1 MSTTTTSASPKLAES
16 TAVNEAVKAR
26 IAPKQAQAAPVD
38 ITANP
43 VAKIVFN
50 PEAAPEE
57 RSRQIA
63 ALLCPDLAEECKASI
78 KQLEA
83 YKEYLAQQ
91 RTLMQRRLIELSST
105 TVFSKMKQTF
115 ADMNKGVLDFR
126 GMIRPL
132 VDNLDALYTL
142 RTAGDNV
149 VLDTFAEIEE
159 DRKREADWDRRT
171 SDLNAEIQQITSDK
185 EMLEHDIAKLKTQ
198 TGLFGGI
205 KKSAQAEIAAKELLI
220 AKRVEGLV
228 ACREKVLGIVAEK
241 AEHDAKQG
249 KFKAEKDQVRAML
262 DISGPE
268 HVKRV
273 EGIIKAALD
282 YIDKSQV
289 TVSEL
294 RDELGG
300 IEGQAD
306 KLVKINS
313 QMITVVAILDKG
325 IDLATAA
332 NKDKVQALSTARDG
346 EDTLGRLE
354 RERTKNDFERHV
366 TALSD
371 SGRGTKKTVADLEK
385 DAVSASTFHDALG
398 KQNVNLRELSSDG
411 IASVATSLNTTIQAL
426 NNSALNEASESVRD
440 SMRAMNA
447 VTDDVAN
454 KEVVRQALQLD
465 ETSRQIVEKIE
476 SMSSIAESLQ
486 AANKLREDGL
496 SNIQS
501 RLGELNDVTAAVRA
515 RLQESIGMDAKGPGA
530 STASATPVPVN
541 DKEITFGQI

>member
-1 MSTTTTSASPKLAES
+1 MTTSASPKLAES

-26 IAPKQAQAAPVD
+26 MAPKQAAQAAPID

-50 PEAAPEE
+50 PEAAPEA
-57 RSRQIA
+57 RSQQVA
-63 ALLCPDLAEECKASI
+63 ALLSPDLAEECKASI

-126 GMIRPL
+126 EMIRPL

-171 SDLNAEIQQITSDK
+171 AEADSEIRRISSDK
-185 EMLEHDIAKLKTQ
+185 ASLESDIAKLNTQ
-198 TGLFGGI
+198 TGIFGGI
-205 KKSAQAEIAAKELLI
+205 KKYAQAEIAAKELLI
-220 AKRVEGLV
+220 AKQVEGLK
-228 ACREKVLGIVAEK
+228 ACRDKVMAIVAEK
-241 AEHDAKQG
+241 AEHDAKEG

-273 EGIIKAALD
+273 EGIIKAALS

-325 IDLATAA
+325 IDLATTA

-346 EDTLGRLE
+346 EDTLARLE
-354 RERTKNDFERHV
+354 RERNKNDFERHV
-366 TALSD
+366 SALLD
-371 SGRGTKKTVADLEK
+371 SGRSTKKTVADLEK
-385 DAVSASTFHDALG
+385 DAVNASTFHDALG
-398 KQNVNLRELSSDG
+398 KQSVNLRELSSDG

-440 SMRAMNA
+440 SMRAMNV

-465 ETSRQIVEKIE
+465 ETSKRIVEKIE

-501 RLGELNDVTAAVRA
+501 RLGELNDVTVAVRA

-530 STASATPVPVN
+530 SATSATTAPVD

>member
-1 MSTTTTSASPKLAES
+1 MTTTASPKLAES

-26 IAPKQAQAAPVD
+26 IAPKQAAQVAPVD

-57 RSRQIA
+57 RSRQVA
-63 ALLCPDLAEECKASI
+63 ALLSPDLAEECKASI

-159 DRKREADWDRRT
+159 DRKREADWERRT
-171 SDLNAEIQQITSDK
+171 SDADAEIRRIASDK
-185 EMLEHDIAKLKTQ
+185 DMLERDIAKLKTQ

-220 AKRVEGLV
+220 AQRVDGLK
-228 ACREKVLGIVAEK
+228 ACREKVVAIVAEK
-241 AEHDAKQG
+241 AEHAAKEG
-249 KFKAEKDQVRAML
+249 KFKAEKDQIRAML

-325 IDLATAA
+325 IDLATTTT
-332 NKDKVQALSTARDG
+332 KDRVQGLSTAKEG
-346 EDTLGRLE
+346 EDTLARLE
-354 RERTKNDFERHV
+354 RERNKNDFERHV
-366 TALSD
+366 TALLD
-371 SGRGTKKTVADLEK
+371 SGRSTKKTVADLEK

-454 KEVVRQALQLD
+454 KEVIRQALQLD
-465 ETSRQIVEKIE
+465 ESSRRIVEKIE

-530 STASATPVPVN
+530 SAAAAAPTPVD

>member
-1 MSTTTTSASPKLAES
+1 
-16 TAVNEAVKAR
+16 
-26 IAPKQAQAAPVD
+26 
-38 ITANP
+38 
-43 VAKIVFN
+43 
-50 PEAAPEE
+50 
-57 RSRQIA
+57 
-63 ALLCPDLAEECKASI
+63 
-78 KQLEA
+78 
-83 YKEYLAQQ
+83 
-91 RTLMQRRLIELSST
+91 
-105 TVFSKMKQTF
+105 
-115 ADMNKGVLDFR
+115 
-126 GMIRPL
+126 
-132 VDNLDALYTL
+132 
-142 RTAGDNV
+142 
-149 VLDTFAEIEE
+149 
-159 DRKREADWDRRT
+159 
-171 SDLNAEIQQITSDK
+171 
-185 EMLEHDIAKLKTQ
+185 
-198 TGLFGGI
+198 
-205 KKSAQAEIAAKELLI
+205 
-220 AKRVEGLV
+220 
-228 ACREKVLGIVAEK
+228 
-241 AEHDAKQG
+241 
-249 KFKAEKDQVRAML
+249 ML

-273 EGIIKAALD
+273 EGIITAALD

-325 IDLATAA
+325 IDLACAA
-332 NKDKVQALSTARDG
+332 NKDKVQALSTPREG

-354 RERTKNDFERHV
+354 RERKKNDFERHV
-366 TALSD
+366 TGLLD
-371 SGRGTKKTVADLEK
+371 SGRSTKKTVADLEK
-385 DAVSASTFHDALG
+385 DAVDANIFHDALG

-454 KEVVRQALQLD
+454 KEVIRQALQVD
-465 ETSRQIVEKIE
+465 EASKRIMEKVE
-476 SMSSIAESLQ
+476 SMSNIAESLQ

-501 RLGELNDVTAAVRA
+501 RLGELSDVTATVRA
-515 RLQESIGMDAKGPGA
+515 RLQESIGMDAKDAGA
-530 STASATPVPVN
+530 SAAAVAPKPVD

>member
-1 MSTTTTSASPKLAES
+1 M
-16 TAVNEAVKAR
+16 
-26 IAPKQAQAAPVD
+26 
-38 ITANP
+38 
-43 VAKIVFN
+43 
-50 PEAAPEE
+50 
-57 RSRQIA
+57 
-63 ALLCPDLAEECKASI
+63 
-78 KQLEA
+78 
-83 YKEYLAQQ
+83 
-91 RTLMQRRLIELSST
+91 
-105 TVFSKMKQTF
+105 
-115 ADMNKGVLDFR
+115 
-126 GMIRPL
+126 
-132 VDNLDALYTL
+132 
-142 RTAGDNV
+142 
-149 VLDTFAEIEE
+149 LDTFAEIEE
-159 DRKREADWDRRT
+159 DRKREADWDLRASGINSEAR
-171 SDLNAEIQQITSDK
+171 QITSDK
-185 EMLEHDIAKLKTQ
+185 DMLERDIAKLKTQ

-220 AKRVEGLV
+220 AKGVEALQT
-228 ACREKVLGIVAEK
+228 CRDKAQAIVTEK
-241 AEHDAKQG
+241 AERDAKQG
-249 KFKAEKDQVRAML
+249 KFKAEKDQVRKML

-325 IDLATAA
+325 IDLASAA
-332 NKDKVQALSTARDG
+332 NKEKVQALSTPKEG

-354 RERTKNDFERHV
+354 RERKKNDFERHV
-366 TALSD
+366 TALLD

-385 DAVSASTFHDALG
+385 DAVDANTFHDALG

-454 KEVVRQALQLD
+454 KEVIRQALQVD
-465 ETSRQIVEKIE
+465 EASKRIMEKVE
-476 SMSSIAESLQ
+476 SMSNIAESLQ

-501 RLGELNDVTAAVRA
+501 RLGELSDVTATVRA
-515 RLQESIGMDAKGPGA
+515 RLQESIGMDAKEPG
-530 STASATPVPVN
+530 TAATAAAPKPVD

>member
-1 MSTTTTSASPKLAES
+1 MTTTVSPKLAES

-26 IAPKQAQAAPVD
+26 MAPKQAAQAAPID

-50 PEAAPEE
+50 PEAAPEA

-63 ALLCPDLAEECKASI
+63 ALLSPEFAEECKASI

-115 ADMNKGVLDFR
+115 GDMNKGVLDFR
-126 GMIRPL
+126 EMIRPL

-171 SDLNAEIQQITSDK
+171 SDADSEIRRISSDK
-185 EMLEHDIAKLKTQ
+185 QMLERDIAKLKTQ
-198 TGLFGGI
+198 TGMFGGI
-205 KKSAQAEIAAKELLI
+205 KRSAQAEIAAKELLI
-220 AKRVEGLV
+220 ARGVDGLK
-228 ACREKVLGIVAEK
+228 ACREKVVAIVAEK
-241 AEHDAKQG
+241 AEHDAKEG

-325 IDLATAA
+325 IDLATTT
-332 NKDKVQALSTARDG
+332 NKDKVQALSTGREG
-346 EDTLGRLE
+346 EDTLARLE
-354 RERTKNDFERHV
+354 RERSKNDFERHV
-366 TALSD
+366 TALLD
-371 SGRGTKKTVADLEK
+371 SGRSTKKTVADLEK

-454 KEVVRQALQLD
+454 KEVIRQALQLD
-465 ETSRQIVEKIE
+465 DTSRQIVEKIE

-530 STASATPVPVN
+530 SAAAAAPAPVD

>member
-1 MSTTTTSASPKLAES
+1 MSTSVSPKLAES

-26 IAPKQAQAAPVD
+26 MAPKQATQAAPVD

-57 RSRQIA
+57 RGRQVG
-63 ALLCPDLAEECKASI
+63 ALLSPDLADECKASI

-91 RTLMQRRLIELSST
+91 RTLMQRKLIELSST
-105 TVFSKMKQTF
+105 TVFAKMKQSF

-126 GMIRPL
+126 QMIRPL

-159 DRKREADWDRRT
+159 DRKREADWDGRT
-171 SDLNAEIQQITSDK
+171 AEIESEARKTTLDK
-185 EMLEHDIAKLKTQ
+185 EMLERDITQLKNQ

-220 AKRVEGLV
+220 AKRIESLKT
-228 ACREKVLGIVAEK
+228 CRDKAMAIITEKT
-241 AEHDAKQG
+241 EHDAKQG
-249 KFKAEKDQVRAML
+249 KFKAEKDQVRKML

-268 HVKRV
+268 HVQRV

-289 TVSEL
+289 TVSGL

-325 IDLATAA
+325 IDLACAA
-332 NKDKVQALSTARDG
+332 NKEKVQALSTARDG

-354 RERTKNDFERHV
+354 RERKKNDFERHV
-366 TALSD
+366 TALLD
-371 SGRGTKKTVADLEK
+371 SGRSTKKTVADLER
-385 DAVSASTFHDALG
+385 DAVDANTFHDALG

-426 NNSALNEASESVRD
+426 NNSALNEASASVRD

-454 KEVVRQALQLD
+454 KEVIRQALQVD
-465 ETSRQIVEKIE
+465 EASKRIMEKVE
-476 SMSSIAESLQ
+476 SMSNIAESLQ

-501 RLGELNDVTAAVRA
+501 RLGELSDVTATVRA
-515 RLQESIGMDAKGPGA
+515 RLQESIGLDAKEPGA
-530 STASATPVPVN
+530 SATVAPKPVD

>member
-1 MSTTTTSASPKLAES
+1 MTTSPSPKLAES

-26 IAPKQAQAAPVD
+26 IAPKPAVQAAPID

-50 PEAAPEE
+50 PEAAPEA
-57 RSRQIA
+57 RSQQVA
-63 ALLCPDLAEECKASI
+63 ALLSPDLAEECKASI

-126 GMIRPL
+126 EMIRPL

-171 SDLNAEIQQITSDK
+171 SEADSEIRRISSDK
-185 EMLEHDIAKLKTQ
+185 GVLEGDIAKLKTQ
-198 TGLFGGI
+198 TGMFGGI

-220 AKRVEGLV
+220 AKQVDGLK
-228 ACREKVLGIVAEK
+228 ACRDKVMAIVAEK
-241 AEHDAKQG
+241 AEHDAKEG

-273 EGIIKAALD
+273 EGIIKAALN

-289 TVSEL
+289 SVSEL

-332 NKDKVQALSTARDG
+332 NKDKVQVLSTVREG
-346 EDTLGRLE
+346 EDTLARLE
-354 RERTKNDFERHV
+354 RERNKNDFERHV
-366 TALSD
+366 SALLD
-371 SGRGTKKTVADLEK
+371 SGRSTKKTVADLEK
-385 DAVSASTFHDALG
+385 DAVNASTFHDALG

-465 ETSRQIVEKIE
+465 EASKRIVEKIE

-501 RLGELNDVTAAVRA
+501 RLGELNDVTAAVRS

-530 STASATPVPVN
+530 SAASATAAPVD